1 LLFKTVAEVFEKIEG
16 TTKRLEM
23 TDHLVEL
30 IKETPSDV
38 IDKVAYLTTGTI
50 YPAFMGIELGVAEKL
65 GVKAIAMAT
74 ATREEKI
81 LADYR
86 QSGDLGKTAEALLA
100 KRTSMLVAPEPLTT
114 ERVYETFQKICH
126 ASGSGAQ
133 ETKIRLLASLLASA
147 TPKEARYIMR
157 IASGRLRLGVADMTL
172 LDALAIAYGGGKEA
186 REIVERAYNFTS
198 DIGLVARS
206 LAQGG
211 LEAARGVQIGVGR
224 PVKPQMAERL
234 SSLEEILVKL
244 GGKCSAEYKYDGLRV
259 QAHIS
264 PREIIL
270 FSRRQ
275 ENITSQFPDIV
286 GALKQVV
293 VAKTTIIDGE
303 AVPIDPNTGD
313 LLPFQVISQR
323 RGRKYDIEKMIG
335 EVPVVLCLFD
345 ALYVDGED
353 LTRQPYLERRRRL
366 AEAVKQTERVR
377 IAEAIVSG
385 DPQEIS
391 AFFDRAVQEGT
402 EGLVCKS
409 IGSDSSYEAGK
420 RGWAWIKW
428 KRSYRS
434 EMADTV
440 DLAVVGAFAGRGKR
454 AGTYGALLMA
464 AYNEEEDRFDTVC
477 KLGSG
482 FTDEDL
488 TKLPELLKPYLIE
501 HPHARVNAL
510 MKADYWFMPKVVLE
524 VIGDEI
530 TLSPLHTAGLG
541 MVRPGSGLAVR
552 FPRLVK
558 FREERAPED
567 ATTIKEVMKMYQSQ
581 LKRIEAEAKTP
592 PSETQGPP

>member
-1 LLFKTVAEVFEKIEG
+1 MLFKAVADIFERIEA

-23 TDHLVEL
+23 TDHLVNL
-30 IKETPSDV
+30 VRATPNEV
-38 IDKVAYLTTGTI
+38 VDKVAYLTTGTI

-65 GVKAIAMAT
+65 GVKAIAA
-74 ATREEKI
+74 AAAVREEKV
-81 LADYR
+81 LADYK
-86 QSGDLGKTAEALLA
+86 QSGDLGRTAEALLSKKA
-100 KRTSMLVAPEPLTT
+100 SVLVSPQPLTT
-114 ERVYETFQKICH
+114 EKVYEMFEKICH

-133 ETKIRLLASLLASA
+133 ETKIRLLSSLLAGA
-147 TPKEARYIMR
+147 TPKEARYILR
-157 IASGRLRLGVADMTL
+157 VALGRLRLGVADMTV

-198 DIGLVARS
+198 DIGLVAKR
-206 LAQGG
+206 LAEGG
-211 LEAARGVQIGVGR
+211 LDAAKRVQIGIGR
-224 PVKPQMAERL
+224 PIKPQMAERL
-234 SSLEEILVKL
+234 SSLEEILTKL

-259 QAHIS
+259 QAHVS
-264 PREIIL
+264 PSEITL

-286 GALKQVV
+286 DVLKQAVI
-293 VAKTTIIDGE
+293 AKEAILDGE
-303 AVPIDPNTGD
+303 AVPIDPNTSD

-345 ALYVDGED
+345 ALYVDQED
-353 LTRQPYLERRRRL
+353 LTSKPYLGRRGRL
-366 AEAVKQTERVR
+366 AQAIKETEKVRV
-377 IAEAIVSG
+377 AESIVSG
-385 DPQEIS
+385 DRQEIS

-409 IGSDSSYEAGK
+409 IGPDSLYEAGK

-440 DLAVVGAFAGRGKR
+440 DLTVVGAFAGRGKR

-488 TKLPELLKPYLIE
+488 ARLPRLLKPYLLE

-510 MKADYWFMPKVVLE
+510 MKADFWFLPTAVLE

-541 MVRPGSGLAVR
+541 MVRLSSGLAIR

-567 ATTIKEVMKMYQSQ
+567 ATTVKEIMEMYQSQ
-581 LKRIEAEAKTP
+581 LKRVEAEA
-592 PSETQGPP
+592 

>member
-1 LLFKTVAEVFEKIEG
+1 MLFKAVADIFERIEA

-23 TDHLVEL
+23 TDHLVNL
-30 IKETPSDV
+30 VRATPNEV
-38 IDKVAYLTTGTI
+38 VDKVAYLTTGTI

-65 GVKAIAMAT
+65 GVKAIAA
-74 ATREEKI
+74 AAAVREEKV
-81 LADYR
+81 LADYK
-86 QSGDLGKTAEALLA
+86 QSGDLGRTAEALLSKKA
-100 KRTSMLVAPEPLTT
+100 SVLVSPQPLTT
-114 ERVYETFQKICH
+114 EKVYEMFEKICH

-133 ETKIRLLASLLASA
+133 ETKIRLLSSLLAGA
-147 TPKEARYIMR
+147 TPKEARYILR
-157 IASGRLRLGVADMTL
+157 VALGRLRLGVADMTV

-198 DIGLVARS
+198 DIGLVAKR
-206 LAQGG
+206 LAEGG
-211 LEAARGVQIGVGR
+211 LDAAKRVQIGIGR
-224 PVKPQMAERL
+224 PIKPQMAERL
-234 SSLEEILVKL
+234 SSLEEILTKL

-259 QAHIS
+259 QAHVS
-264 PREIIL
+264 PREITL

-286 GALKQVV
+286 DVLKQAVI
-293 VAKTTIIDGE
+293 AKEAILDGE

-345 ALYVDGED
+345 TLYVDQED
-353 LTRQPYLERRRRL
+353 LTSEPYLERRRRL
-366 AEAVKQTERVR
+366 GEAIKETDRAR
-377 IAEAIVSG
+377 IAQSIVSG

-409 IGSDSSYEAGK
+409 IGPDSLYEAGK

-440 DLAVVGAFAGRGKR
+440 DLTVVGAFAGRGKR

-464 AYNEEEDRFDTVC
+464 AYNEEEDRFDTLC

-488 TKLPELLKPYLIE
+488 ARLPGLLKPYLLE

-510 MKADYWFMPKVVLE
+510 MKADFWFLPTVVLE

-541 MVRPGSGLAVR
+541 MVRPGSGLAIR

-567 ATTIKEVMKMYQSQ
+567 ATTVKEIMEMYQSQ
-581 LKRIEAEAKTP
+581 LKRVEAEA
-592 PSETQGPP
+592 